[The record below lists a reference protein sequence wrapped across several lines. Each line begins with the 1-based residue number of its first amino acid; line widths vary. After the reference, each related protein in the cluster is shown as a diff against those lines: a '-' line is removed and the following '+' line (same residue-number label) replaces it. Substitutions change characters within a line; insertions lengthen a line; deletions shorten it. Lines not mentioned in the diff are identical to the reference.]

1 MGSGKVRPSQPQL
14 PPPPPSK
21 GRGHSSLAL
30 SLSFIHCRD
39 VIKAS
44 SSFHLTEDGCGVLWQ
59 HSSSQHWSS
68 DESDTGWDSC
78 DEDQVGDESKR
89 PVPTWAEPENW
100 DEDEYCSSCDAH
112 SLNAAT
118 ETEVCWDST
127 NDNNCKFW
135 NGEDWSELEYCGA
148 QEEFEEEHS
157 TNFHYRDNAT
167 VPQESDG
174 SLGNESD
181 DNDIDDLVWITENS
195 SITDSDAK
203 Q

>member
-1 MGSGKVRPSQPQL
+1 METERRYGKWEVQTL
-14 PPPPPSK
+14 PAPAPE

-30 SLSFIHCRD
+30 TFYIIHCRG

-59 HSSSQHWSS
+59 HPSSQWSS
-68 DESDTGWDSC
+68 DKSDTGWDSC
-78 DEDQVGDESKR
+78 DEDQVAEESKR
-89 PVPTWAEPENW
+89 PAPAWEEPENW

-112 SLNAAT
+112 SFNAST
-118 ETEVCWDST
+118 ETEVCWDCT
-127 NDNNCKFW
+127 NDYNGKFW
-135 NGEDWSELEYCGA
+135 NGKDWSELEDSGD

-157 TNFHYRDNAT
+157 TNVHYRNNAA
-167 VPQESDG
+167 VQQESDG
-174 SLGNESD
+174 SLGNNSD

-195 SITDSDAK
+195 TITDSDRK